1 MPKLDYLQQKKLSP
15 ADELREILSSLE
27 ERQIQVKTMSSEQAL
42 NLLRDLD
49 QARTLLQQ
57 FESTELDLLPERS
70 RFTMI
75 QARLKKQAPSLLKAL
90 GGVTELEKQRPIP
103 APPQTQWWWYVDE
116 LVAAQRRRWLRGVM
130 IGLVI
135 ALLLVGG
142 LILLFQTVL
151 APSPEAV
158 ARLEAQDQAEAAIVQ
173 GSYAEAL
180 NFIEA
185 GLAKVPDDPDLL
197 IYKGVV
203 QELLGDEAIARQ
215 SFNQAQTKL
224 NDPLH
229 FYLMRSQLNLR
240 IGRAIEA
247 EGDAQ
252 AAIGLDQSSAAAWL
266 LLGQA
271 LEIQQKIDDAI
282 LAYQKA
288 SELANVNNDPQIYV
302 TARLALGRLGGVAP
316 Q

>member
-1 MPKLDYLQQKKLSP
+1 
-15 ADELREILSSLE
+15 
-27 ERQIQVKTMSSEQAL
+27 
-42 NLLRDLD
+42 
-49 QARTLLQQ
+49 
-57 FESTELDLLPERS
+57 
-70 RFTMI
+70 
-75 QARLKKQAPSLLKAL
+75 
-90 GGVTELEKQRPIP
+90 
-103 APPQTQWWWYVDE
+103 VDE

>member
-1 MPKLDYLQQKKLSP
+1 V
-15 ADELREILSSLE
+15 I
-27 ERQIQVKTMSSEQAL
+27 
-42 NLLRDLD
+42 
-49 QARTLLQQ
+49 
-57 FESTELDLLPERS
+57 
-70 RFTMI
+70 
-75 QARLKKQAPSLLKAL
+75 
-90 GGVTELEKQRPIP
+90 
-103 APPQTQWWWYVDE
+103 
-116 LVAAQRRRWLRGVM
+116 

-180 NFIEA
+180 NFIEE

-203 QELLGDEAIARQ
+203 QEILGDEAPAKQ